1 MAKNILDQI
10 LSLTGIK
17 SPDANGHYDP
27 SVYRNEPS
35 PEKKT
40 SELTGVEK
48 HLQKKNAATA
58 GSTTEAT
65 GVAKYLAQKQQ
76 QNQKKS
82 ESESS
87 DLTGVAK
94 YLAQK
99 QQKEQEKAEA
109 EATALANMTGV
120 ARYLAKLETDNK
132 TTPSKTAAV
141 KKENTATLTGVDKYL
156 AKQKTTPPVIQQPKV
171 LEETPE
177 KPMPTPE
184 AKVLEKQPVVEKK
197 KETQEEKTIE
207 PEPADTTIAKATNK
221 LINVAA
227 NASQCQAA
235 TLKGT
240 RCRRKTNLDV
250 IEKTINKQKYKFAAC
265 SQHVNSDF
273 IPFSEFLQKD

>member
-17 SPDANGHYDP
+17 LPDANGHYDP

-35 PEKKT
+35 PEKNP

-48 HLQKKNAATA
+48 HLQKRNATMA
-58 GSTTEAT
+58 GSTSEAT

-76 QNQKKS
+76 QNQKK
-82 ESESS
+82 SESS

-99 QQKEQEKAEA
+99 QQKEQEKAKA

-120 ARYLAKLETDNK
+120 ARYLAKLESDK
-132 TTPSKTAAV
+132 KITPSKTAAV

-184 AKVLEKQPVVEKK
+184 ANVLEKQPVVEKK

-250 IEKTINKQKYKFAAC
+250 IEKTINKQKYKFAVC